1 MRAPSWRPSGPPA
14 RCRSPNTCCDMRPG
28 WSPPP
33 IPTGASSTPSGAM
46 CAGAPARAGCR
57 RSCSPVKSARCWRVD
72 TTSPSTIWQPSPS
85 RRSATG
91 SSFSSRRRPTGS
103 RPTASSAKSSSTP
116 PRNPPTTEM
125 AAALL
130 EPALLRRLEGLAL
143 QVRRAVSGQ
152 MGGERR
158 SRRRGQSVEFADFR
172 NYTPGDDFRLIDW
185 NAYARLDRFMLRLFT
200 AEEELPLSLF
210 VDLSGS
216 MDWGKPNKA
225 ETARRLAGAIAY
237 VALAAL
243 DRVRLTV
250 FADGPTSGG
259 APYRGRRAA
268 AELFARLQ
276 SLPTGGVTNY
286 QKLVWPIGRQRPGM
300 TVLITDGLGE
310 PSIDP
315 ALAALQRAQQE
326 GAVLQL
332 LAPPEIAP
340 DWSGDA
346 RLKDA
351 ETGLEREFTATP
363 LTQGNYLRA
372 LAQRTDEIERVAHR
386 RGLRVARHSPAQPLD
401 QMVQITL
408 RRLGLLA

>member
-1 MRAPSWRPSGPPA
+1 
-14 RCRSPNTCCDMRPG
+14 
-28 WSPPP
+28 
-33 IPTGASSTPSGAM
+33 
-46 CAGAPARAGCR
+46 
-57 RSCSPVKSARCWRVD
+57 
-72 TTSPSTIWQPSPS
+72 
-85 RRSATG
+85 
-91 SSFSSRRRPTGS
+91 
-103 RPTASSAKSSSTP
+103 
-116 PRNPPTTEM
+116 M
-125 AAALL
+125 AAPLL

-185 NAYARLDRFMLRLFT
+185 NAYARLDRFMLRLFV

-225 ETARRLAGAIAY
+225 ETARRLASAIAY

-268 AELFARLQ
+268 GELFARLQ
-276 SLPTGGVTNY
+276 SFPVGGPTNY
-286 QKLVWPIGRQRPGM
+286 ARLVWPIGRQRPGM
-300 TVLITDGLGE
+300 SVLISDGLGE
-310 PSIDP
+310 PGVDA
-315 ALAALQRAQQE
+315 ALSALQRAQQE

-332 LAPPEIAP
+332 LAPQEITP
-340 DWSGDA
+340 DWTGDA

-351 ETGLEREFTATP
+351 ESGIEREFTATP
-363 LTQGNYLRA
+363 LTQAAYLRA
-372 LAQRTDEIERVAHR
+372 LGQRTSDIESAAHR
-386 RGLRVARHSPAQPLD
+386 RGLRFARLSSSEPIED
-401 QMVQITL
+401 MVQLTL

>member
-1 MRAPSWRPSGPPA
+1 M
-14 RCRSPNTCCDMRPG
+14 TPG
-28 WSPPP
+28 
-33 IPTGASSTPSGAM
+33 
-46 CAGAPARAGCR
+46 
-57 RSCSPVKSARCWRVD
+57 
-72 TTSPSTIWQPSPS
+72 
-85 RRSATG
+85 
-91 SSFSSRRRPTGS
+91 
-103 RPTASSAKSSSTP
+103 
-116 PRNPPTTEM
+116 
-125 AAALL
+125 ALL
-130 EPALLRRLEGLAL
+130 EPALLRRLESLAL

-185 NAYARLDRFMLRLFT
+185 NAYARLDRFVLRLFV

-210 VDLSGS
+210 IDLSGS

-250 FADGPTSGG
+250 FATGPTSGG

-268 AELFARLQ
+268 AGLFARLQ
-276 SLPTGGVTNY
+276 SLPAGGITDY

-332 LAPPEIAP
+332 L
-340 DWSGDA
+340 
-346 RLKDA
+346 
-351 ETGLEREFTATP
+351 
-363 LTQGNYLRA
+363 
-372 LAQRTDEIERVAHR
+372 
-386 RGLRVARHSPAQPLD
+386 
-401 QMVQITL
+401 
-408 RRLGLLA
+408 

>member
-1 MRAPSWRPSGPPA
+1 
-14 RCRSPNTCCDMRPG
+14 
-28 WSPPP
+28 
-33 IPTGASSTPSGAM
+33 
-46 CAGAPARAGCR
+46 
-57 RSCSPVKSARCWRVD
+57 
-72 TTSPSTIWQPSPS
+72 
-85 RRSATG
+85 
-91 SSFSSRRRPTGS
+91 
-103 RPTASSAKSSSTP
+103 
-116 PRNPPTTEM
+116 M

-152 MGGERR
+152 RGGERR
-158 SRRRGQSVEFADFR
+158 SRKRGQSVEFADFR

-185 NAYARLDRFMLRLFT
+185 NAYARLDRFMLRLFV

-216 MDWGKPNKA
+216 MDWGTPNKA
-225 ETARRLAGAIAY
+225 VTARRLAGAIAY

-268 AELFARLQ
+268 AQLFARLQ
-276 SLPTGGVTNY
+276 SFPVGGVTNY
-286 QKLVWPIGRQRPGM
+286 QRLVWPIARQRPGLS
-300 TVLITDGLGE
+300 VVITDGLGD
-310 PSIDP
+310 PPIDG
-315 ALAALQRAQQE
+315 ALVALQRAQQE

-332 LAPPEIAP
+332 LAPQEIVP

-363 LTQGNYLRA
+363 LTQGAYVNA
-372 LAQRTDEIERVAHR
+372 LAQRTAQIERAAVR
-386 RGLRVARHSPAQPLD
+386 LGLRFARLSTDTAID
-401 QMVQITL
+401 AMVQGTL
-408 RRLGLLA
+408 RRLGLLG